1 LFEKLIIVKDKKETI
16 TSDMNFPINKFSKT
30 NSVNI
35 NKKNE
40 DPIGFKN
47 ATM

>member
-1 LFEKLIIVKDKKETI
+1 
-16 TSDMNFPINKFSKT
+16 MNFPINKFSNT
-30 NSVNI
+30 NPVNK

-40 DPIGFKN
+40 DPTGFKN